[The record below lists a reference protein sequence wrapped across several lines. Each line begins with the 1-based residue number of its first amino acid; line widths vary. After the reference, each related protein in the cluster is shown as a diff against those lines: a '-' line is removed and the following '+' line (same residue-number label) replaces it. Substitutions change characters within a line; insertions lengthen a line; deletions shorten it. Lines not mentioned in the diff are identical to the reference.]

1 MSIATEISRLQS
13 AKADIK
19 TAIEGKGV
27 TVPSSTKLDGYA
39 SLIDM
44 IQGGDG
50 LTNEV
55 KQALLNMA
63 QNLAYTTPN
72 AQELYDALFQ
82 AFYPVTSISA
92 VFNQGSNVIY
102 DTDSLETLK
111 QYLTV
116 TATYEDGTSGTVSN
130 YTLSGALEVGTST
143 ITVTYSGKTTT
154 FNVAVTEYVP
164 SQGEIFGT
172 FTSRISLSKVTT
184 STKYPNL
191 APLAYRNQN
200 QTARAC
206 MNVPVENKGYTFTVT
221 DSSKYSINVVDVTS
235 LELLNIPN
243 QAPSANPDGTGYSCG
258 SKTVG
263 WFSTDSVTSP
273 YLWIALKKNDNT
285 NFTTAEL
292 ANGAEAV
299 FTYTS
304 NS

>member
-1 MSIATEISRLQS
+1 MSIATEIQRLQT

-39 SLIDM
+39 SLIDL
-44 IQGGDG
+44 IQQGGDG

-82 AFYPVTSISA
+82 AFYPVASISA
-92 VFNQGSNVIY
+92 SFNQGSNVIY
-102 DTDSLETLK
+102 DTDSLDDLK

-116 TATYEDGTSGTVSN
+116 TATYEGGTSEIVTN
-130 YTLSGALEVGTST
+130 YTLNGTLTAGTST
-143 ITVTYSGKTTT
+143 IVVSYGGKTTT
-154 FNVAVTEYVP
+154 FNVTVTEYVP

-172 FTSRISLSKVTT
+172 FTNGYAIGKATRATDDIPVNGIWNNSTT
-184 STKYPNL
+184 GRGAMT
-191 APLAYRNQN
+191 
-200 QTARAC
+200 
-206 MNVPVENKGYTFTVT
+206 VPIVNNGYVITVT
-221 DSSKYSINVVDVTS
+221 DTSKYNVAVYDVADNTEHSTTYANAVLGKYYQGGTKSIS
-235 LELLNIPN
+235 W
-243 QAPSANPDGTGYSCG
+243 
-258 SKTVG
+258 KT
-263 WFSTDSVTSP
+263 TDSATTP
-273 YLWIALKKNDNT
+273 YIMIALKKNSGS
-285 NFTTAEL
+285 FTTAEL